1 MPNLKMLKKKMPA
14 INARRLLLLRNNILR
29 LLLLRR
35 RQKRRRKY
43 RRRFWVR
50 RIYAEREQKGEY
62 HFLKLYDQ
70 EYFFQCFRMTTF
82 EQLLSW
88 IGPHL
93 PKTTTKMREPI
104 AFYLVDV
111 TISTRGAS
119 WD

>member
-1 MPNLKMLKKKMPA
+1 MPA

-43 RRRFWVR
+43 RKRFWVR

-62 HFLKLYDQ
+62 HLLVKELKLYDQ
-70 EYFFQCFRMTTF
+70 EYFFQCFRMSPTTF

-93 PKTTTKMREPI
+93 LKTTTKMREPI
-104 AFYLVDV
+104 GPSERLCLP
-111 TISTRGAS
+111 
-119 WD
+119 